1 MATEKRRSERK
12 KVSLYKEL
20 QHRIRQFSAIHK
32 VNKVILSTLK
42 IDQVLEMITKRAC
55 QIMEADVCSLRLLD
69 ETGENL
75 ELVATYGHSK
85 EYIRRKKTLKLQ
97 ESLAGLA
104 AIKKKAVA
112 ITDVQKDSRYT
123 YPHLAKEA
131 GLRSLL
137 SVPLIVKDK
146 VIGVLN
152 VYTKK
157 QRHFSASEKN
167 LLCLFADQT
176 AIAIENARLFKELH
190 DGYLDTVKTLGA
202 IHDMRDRYATLH
214 SEKVTRYALAIAQ
227 EMNLPEEEIEKIRYA
242 SYLHDI
248 GKIPIDLDI
257 LYKPDKLSKE
267 EWTEIISHPI
277 TATNIIG
284 KIGFLKDIVP
294 IILHH
299 HERYNGKGYP
309 SGIKKEEPPLASR
322 ILAVADAFQ
331 AMTSERAYRP
341 AMSREEAIKELKRC
355 SGTQF
360 DPKVVKAFLKVLKR
374 KGE

>member
-1 MATEKRRSERK
+1 MPRGKKRK
-12 KVSLYKEL
+12 MKLSLYKEL
-20 QHRIRQFSAIHK
+20 QRRIKQLSAIHK

-42 IDQVLEMITKRAC
+42 IEQVLAMITKRAC

-69 ETGENL
+69 VSGENL
-75 ELVATYGHSK
+75 ELVATHGHSQ
-85 EYIRRKKTLKLQ
+85 EYIKKKRVLKV
-97 ESLAGLA
+97 EKSLAGLA
-104 AIKKKAVA
+104 AIKRKAVA
-112 ITDVQKDSRYT
+112 VANVQKDPRYT

-131 GLRSLL
+131 GLKSLL
-137 SVPLIVKDK
+137 SVPLIIKDK

-157 QRHFSASEKN
+157 QRHFSPSEKE

-190 DGYLDTVKTLGA
+190 DGYLDTVKALGA
-202 IHDMRDRYATLH
+202 IHDLRDRYATLH
-214 SEKVTRYALAIAQ
+214 SEKVTGYALAIAQ
-227 EMNLPEEEIEKIRYA
+227 EMNLAGEEIEKIRYA

-267 EWTEIISHPI
+267 EWIEIRTHPT
-277 TATNIIG
+277 TASSIIG
-284 KIGFLKDIVP
+284 KIRFLKDIVP
-294 IILHH
+294 LILHH
-299 HERYNGKGYP
+299 HERYDGKGYP
-309 SGIKKEEPPLASR
+309 SGIKKEEPPLGSR

-341 AMSREEAIKELKRC
+341 ALGREEATRELKKC

-360 DPKVVKAFLKVLKR
+360 DPKVVKVFLKILQKI
-374 KGE
+374 KK